1 MRKPASRPARKVP
14 KDTHDLKLQEL
25 PSVPPSLEAKE
36 TAALREIREMQIEME
51 NLKKSVLSET
61 NIRSLEHDFF
71 REFEHMKKEIKESLE
86 RNSHA
91 VDKMEA
97 EIKFL
102 KEDMGRIMSLE
113 EEMNRLNMKSLTR
126 DVEGLKEKSR
136 WLETSFKSFDIDPII
151 EKISEIEDKVKIMK
165 ASQPIILE

>member
-1 MRKPASRPARKVP
+1 MSKPVPRTARKVSV
-14 KDTHDLKLQEL
+14 HQQEQL
-25 PSVPPSLEAKE
+25 PPVPPSVEAEE
-36 TAALREIREMQIEME
+36 TAALREIRDMQIEME
-51 NLKKSVLSET
+51 NLKKAVLSGT
-61 NIRSLEHDFF
+61 NIQSLEHDLTT
-71 REFEHMKKEIKESLE
+71 EFQRLSKEVKESVE
-86 RNSHA
+86 KNRHA

-102 KEDMGRIMSLE
+102 KEDIGRIMSLE

-151 EKISEIEDKVKIMK
+151 EKITEIEDKIKIMK